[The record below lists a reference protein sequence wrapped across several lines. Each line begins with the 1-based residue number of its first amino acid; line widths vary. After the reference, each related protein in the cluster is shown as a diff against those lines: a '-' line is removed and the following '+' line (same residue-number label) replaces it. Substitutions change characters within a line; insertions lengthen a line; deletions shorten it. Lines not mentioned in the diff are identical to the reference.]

1 MFITEPVRVIDC
13 EAPAL
18 LVLVQHDLYTAASLE
33 DVEAEYGPVPEEDQ
47 TSRMWYVFFAKPDSS
62 EVYSISLNA
71 DLYEDTDVLKLARS
85 VYFTDKA
92 WSVK

>member
-1 MFITEPVRVIDC
+1 
-13 EAPAL
+13 
-18 LVLVQHDLYTAASLE
+18 
-33 DVEAEYGPVPEEDQ
+33 
-47 TSRMWYVFFAKPDSS
+47 MWYVFFAKPDSS

-92 WSVK
+92 WTVK